1 MAPEVAVRSLI
12 GRRERKAKGDRDD
25 ALSRPCT
32 GRVRRVGRSWIP
44 KVATIEVDYEPR
56 KEPAVVF
63 LRRFIDCSDVMP
75 GSTCD
80 EVAGKVNF
88 RRPDA
93 KGTTT
98 YAMAASVLLVLRTS
112 GQPRTGSSGSS
123 WSTRTSWTTKTP
135 EPDDDGP
142 ILRGGAGAV
151 GAEGGQTLNLRMTS
165 TGSPRSSA
173 VVSHRPTGV

>member
-1 MAPEVAVRSLI
+1 
-12 GRRERKAKGDRDD
+12 
-25 ALSRPCT
+25 
-32 GRVRRVGRSWIP
+32 VGRSWIP

-93 KGTTT
+93 RGMT

-112 GQPRTGSSGSS
+112 GQEAANGLL
-123 WSTRTSWTTKTP
+123 WQFLVDADAL
-135 EPDDDGP
+135 DDQD
-142 ILRGGAGAV
+142 A
-151 GAEGGQTLNLRMTS
+151 
-165 TGSPRSSA
+165 
-173 VVSHRPTGV
+173 

>member
-1 MAPEVAVRSLI
+1 MMHYPGHVR
-12 GRRERKAKGDRDD
+12 D
-25 ALSRPCT
+25 AFVQWAEAGFPD
-32 GRVRRVGRSWIP
+32 
-44 KVATIEVDYEPR
+44 VATIEVDYEPR

-93 KGTTT
+93 RGMT

-112 GQPRTGSSGSS
+112 GREAANGLLWQFLVD
-123 WSTRTSWTTKTP
+123 
-135 EPDDDGP
+135 EDELDDQD
-142 ILRGGAGAV
+142 A
-151 GAEGGQTLNLRMTS
+151 
-165 TGSPRSSA
+165 
-173 VVSHRPTGV
+173 